1 MSQAINYRA
10 SASNILYKKR
20 AGVIVLLLPLG
31 MAAGAPILTK
41 VNILVEKLYTF
52 LNSQAVSV
60 WALNYS
66 NNSAFSIGLT
76 AL

>member
-31 MAAGAPILTK
+31 MAVGVPILTEI
-41 VNILVEKLYTF
+41 NILVKRLYTF
-52 LNSQAVSV
+52 LNS
-60 WALNYS
+60 
-66 NNSAFSIGLT
+66 
-76 AL
+76 